1 MNSPARRWLLWILA
15 LLGAFVG
22 IWACFAPLS
31 WYDSFPGLGFRWLPP
46 LGPYNEHLSRDVGA
60 LYLALTALS
69 AGAALRPANDYLVRL
84 TGVVWLVFSVPHLIF
99 HLLHLDMYGPL
110 DQVLNVLSLGLFVV
124 LGAALVLPVRAA
136 RRAAGASGGSVSRAG
151 GGSG

>member
-1 MNSPARRWLLWILA
+1 MNTITRQWLLWIIA
-15 LLGAFVG
+15 LTGAFVG
-22 IWACFAPLS
+22 AWACFAPVS

-69 AGAALRPANDYLVRL
+69 VGAALRPANEYLVRL

-110 DQVLNVLSLGLFVV
+110 DQVLNVVSLGLFVV
-124 LGAALVLPVRAA
+124 IGAALVLPTRAA
-136 RRAAGASGGSVSRAG
+136 RRATGPLSRAG